1 MQIDV
6 TSRIEGIPDV
16 AKEFARDK
24 FARAARI
31 FDRIGQLHVSLD
43 KKKDGHHARVVA
55 HLDSG
60 ATLAAEASSDE
71 LRHAIELASDK
82 LEAQVR
88 KEKERL
94 IERNRRGSGH

>member
-6 TSRIEGIPDV
+6 TARFDGIPEV
-16 AKEFARDK
+16 AKTFAHDR

-43 KKKDGHHARVVA
+43 RKKDGHHARVVA

-60 ATLAAEASSDE
+60 AVIAAEAAKDE
-71 LRHAIELASDK
+71 LRHAIEAAADK
-82 LEAQVR
+82 LEAQIR

-94 IERNRRGSGH
+94 IERNRHPH